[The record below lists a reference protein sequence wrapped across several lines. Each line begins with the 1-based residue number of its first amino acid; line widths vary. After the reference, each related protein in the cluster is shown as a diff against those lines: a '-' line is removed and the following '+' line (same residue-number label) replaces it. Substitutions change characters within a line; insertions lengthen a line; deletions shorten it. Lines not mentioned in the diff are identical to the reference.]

1 MYYFLL
7 HKIPFFHDEKFLF
20 ILSNMKNKK
29 QTMKK
34 VNSNFQ
40 FHYDLFSFS
49 LFESISYKCQ
59 MMKILN
65 KKVIENKRRNSHP
78 AKIRENDLKKG
89 KKTFTC
95 FFSGKFNLMKRYIN
109 EQIWIGLPGSC
120 NLQVTMWKL
129 QLIM

>member
-7 HKIPFFHDEKFLF
+7 HKISFFHDEKFLF

-29 QTMKK
+29 QTILKK

-49 LFESISYKCQ
+49 LFESIISYKCQ

-89 KKTFTC
+89 KKPSHA
-95 FFSGKFNLMKRYIN
+95 FSVVSLT
-109 EQIWIGLPGSC
+109 S
-120 NLQVTMWKL
+120 
-129 QLIM
+129 